1 MSIMRPVWPHSAIEV
16 LTQINSALIKRLNS
30 DAQPSGLWRCE
41 NGQLNL
47 SKPGQLRIIWS
58 ILGGPIQRGVQYHG
72 PDQPARCVAARQCRL
87 QAEIRTNE
95 PRTQGITD
103 DDIKLAEEVL
113 RALIIVWN
121 QQRPAD
127 FDEDQQEEQWD
138 GFNENPGQREI
149 VVRYLVTPLLLV
161 HADPYQFKQIE
172 TVESTAVPVV
182 VP

>member
-16 LTQINSALIKRLNS
+16 LTQINNALIKRLNS

-58 ILGGPIQRGVQYHG
+58 ILGGPITRGVQYHG

-87 QAEIRTNE
+87 QAEIRTNK
-95 PRTQGITD
+95 PDTQGITD

-113 RALIIVWN
+113 RALVIVWN

-127 FDEDQQEEQWD
+127 FDEDLQEEQWD
-138 GFNENPGQREI
+138 GFSENPGQREI

-172 TVESTAVPVV
+172 TVESVAIPVV
-182 VP
+182 P

>member
-1 MSIMRPVWPHSAIEV
+1 MSVNRPVWPHTAIEV
-16 LTQINSALIKRLNS
+16 LTQINTSLLKRLNS
-30 DAQPSGLWRCE
+30 DAQPAGLWRCE

-58 ILGGPIQRGVQYHG
+58 ILGGSIERGVQYHG
-72 PDQPARCVAARQCRL
+72 PDQPARCVAARRCRL
-87 QAEIRTNE
+87 QAEIRTNK
-95 PRTQGITD
+95 PNTQGITD

-127 FDEDQQEEQWD
+127 FDEDLQEEQWD
-138 GFNENPGQREI
+138 GFSENPGQREI
-149 VVRYLVTPLLLV
+149 VLQYRVTPLLLV

-172 TVESTAVPVV
+172 TVESVGIPVESI
-182 VP
+182 